1 MKCNKCG
8 NEFSEGIFCPECGT
22 KCVDD
27 IYTSSSINQ
36 DIKQTQYKD
45 VEVINLQGKKIPGKS
60 RKMILSIPVIL
71 VVASCTGG
79 LSLPIMTLL
88 RFKKYPG
95 KKSNLVLIVLSIIYI
110 FSLIGLILIPSI
122 KMDSNNGIAAER
134 PWKKTIE
141 YSSDI
146 AANVQTALLE
156 VNSDELGIKEN
167 TIDNTELEKFIKCI
181 CSYSDPPYDLDDDE
195 LEKYFIEQYNIWK
208 NGEGFYEIIC
218 DDDGNF
224 YYQPEN
230 VVDYMGFYSPL
241 LDEIWNIY
249 GDTSEYT
256 LYDLDN
262 DGIKELIISYGTSNA
277 DWRSDIYSIKD
288 DYTIMIG
295 TLYGPV
301 LFYTAEDGN
310 GLYSVYGHMGYQ
322 KINQITKEGSNLYE
336 SVIVEGETGDN
347 SYYSNENPVL
357 TSYIGDRW
365 MLEN

>member
-1 MKCNKCG
+1 
-8 NEFSEGIFCPECGT
+8 
-22 KCVDD
+22 
-27 IYTSSSINQ
+27 
-36 DIKQTQYKD
+36 
-45 VEVINLQGKKIPGKS
+45 
-60 RKMILSIPVIL
+60 
-71 VVASCTGG
+71 
-79 LSLPIMTLL
+79 
-88 RFKKYPG
+88 
-95 KKSNLVLIVLSIIYI
+95 
-110 FSLIGLILIPSI
+110 
-122 KMDSNNGIAAER
+122 
-134 PWKKTIE
+134 
-141 YSSDI
+141 
-146 AANVQTALLE
+146 
-156 VNSDELGIKEN
+156 
-167 TIDNTELEKFIKCI
+167 
-181 CSYSDPPYDLDDDE
+181 
-195 LEKYFIEQYNIWK
+195 
-208 NGEGFYEIIC
+208 
-218 DDDGNF
+218 
-224 YYQPEN
+224 
-230 VVDYMGFYSPL
+230 MGFYSPL